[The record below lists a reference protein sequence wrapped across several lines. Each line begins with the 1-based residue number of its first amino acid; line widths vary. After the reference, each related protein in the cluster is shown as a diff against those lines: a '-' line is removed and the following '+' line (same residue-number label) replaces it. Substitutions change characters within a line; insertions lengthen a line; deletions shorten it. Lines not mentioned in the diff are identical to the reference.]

1 MLGRVKSIAGK
12 YSEGGTESAGGVLV
26 CGGGGNEDGAGVC
39 ASSLDGLN
47 KLTCLSGIATE
58 AAGPFLSWV

>member
-1 MLGRVKSIAGK
+1 M
-12 YSEGGTESAGGVLV
+12 LV